1 MFYYIKGLLVA
12 ADQNYAVLDVG
23 GVGYK
28 LTVSGNTRS
37 SLPPFRSVK
46 EPPTV
51 LLYTHFA
58 VREDDVEL
66 FGFSDE
72 EELKTFR
79 ALTNVSGIG
88 PKAAMSILSALTPQK
103 LALAVASEDKKAIA
117 AANGIGAKTAARV
130 ILELKDKMTFISDSD
145 VGEAFKEQDEAPA
158 ATKGSLSEAAAALSA
173 LGYSKPEIAN
183 ALKDADPSM
192 SVDMIIKQALKKLF

>member
-12 ADQNYAVLDVG
+12 TDQNYAVLDVG

-28 LTVSGNTRS
+28 LTISGNTRS

-51 LLYTHFA
+51 LLYTPFA

-79 ALTNVSGIG
+79 TLTNVSGIG

-130 ILELKDKMTFISDSD
+130 ILELKDKMTFISDSE
-145 VGEAFKEQDEAPA
+145 VGEAFKEQNDAHA
-158 ATKGSLSEAAAALSA
+158 SVKGSLSEAAAALSA